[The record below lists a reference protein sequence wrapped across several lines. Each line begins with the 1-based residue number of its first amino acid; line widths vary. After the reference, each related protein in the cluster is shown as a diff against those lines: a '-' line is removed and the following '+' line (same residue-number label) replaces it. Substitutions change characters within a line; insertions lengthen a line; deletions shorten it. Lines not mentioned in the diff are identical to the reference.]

1 MFESLFDKVAG
12 LQGVYEEAS
21 GMKRVNLKPSKHLLV
36 LKKSSTRLQRNKFT
50 SSKTSSRHLAK
61 TS

>member
-12 LQGVYEEAS
+12 LQGVYKEAS

-36 LKKSSTRLQRNKFT
+36 LKKSSTRLQRNNFT
-50 SSKTSSRHLAK
+50 SSKTS
-61 TS
+61 